1 MLLRTGCHPLD
12 PLTPEEISAAAG
24 AIKVKAAELSLP
36 ELRFNVITL
45 AVSHPFP
52 HPQQRLTS
60 LSCLLARSQPPQN
73 DTQGRGSHERRSSAP
88 GFCNCSLWY
97 SVHVPGHHM
106 AWRTYL
112 EYPSSSRAMQE
123 PTKADLIAFDKNPD
137 DVPQRAANIIVQAFP
152 VAPLIEATVLLAGA
166 KPCIT
171 SWTEVQPSLPRE
183 YVV

>member
-1 MLLRTGCHPLD
+1 
-12 PLTPEEISAAAG
+12 
-24 AIKVKAAELSLP
+24 
-36 ELRFNVITL
+36 
-45 AVSHPFP
+45 
-52 HPQQRLTS
+52 
-60 LSCLLARSQPPQN
+60 
-73 DTQGRGSHERRSSAP
+73 
-88 GFCNCSLWY
+88 
-97 SVHVPGHHM
+97 M